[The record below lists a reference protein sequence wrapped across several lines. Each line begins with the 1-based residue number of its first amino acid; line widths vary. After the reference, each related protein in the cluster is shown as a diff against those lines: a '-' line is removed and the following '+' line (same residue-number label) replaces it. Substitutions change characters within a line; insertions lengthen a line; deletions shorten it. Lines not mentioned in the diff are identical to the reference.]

1 MPPER
6 SQSFGGLGTPVSQ
19 YVVALLAVVVA
30 TLARW
35 LLDPALN
42 DHLPYVTYFAAIAFV
57 AWWCGLGPSLFAL
70 VAGWWLADFF
80 FVPPRHVWY
89 PHSNTPAVIV
99 GAAAYF
105 TVGLVSIA
113 VCQAMRRAQHR
124 AERDREWLRVTI
136 GSIGDAVITTDNQ
149 GRVVMQNQIAL
160 ALTGWQPHEASG
172 RPLEDVFRIV
182 NEDTRKPVES
192 PVSKVLAEGK
202 VVGLANHTVLIAKD
216 GREHVIDDSA
226 ASIRDTDGTIVGVVL
241 VFRDVTERRRLDQVV
256 QESEARKA
264 AILSTAL
271 DCIITIDDKGKI
283 VDFNPAAEQTF
294 GFSRADAIG
303 REMAELI
310 VPPAL
315 REAHRSGMARYL
327 ATGEGRVLGRRLEL
341 TAMRSDGV
349 EFPVELAIT
358 RIPGKGLPF
367 FTGHLRDITE
377 RKRAQEHLEFLLRET
392 SHRSKNLLTII
403 QAIAGQTARS
413 ASTIDQFK
421 DRFTQRLHAIA
432 VSQDVLV
439 SENWAGANLRD
450 LVQRQLSAFVDPG
463 PRLRLGG
470 PDVFLTPSAAQN
482 LGLAIHELATNA
494 MKYGAWSLPTGKVS
508 VAWVKQD
515 EGVDCQLQLSWHESE
530 GPRVSPPANL
540 GFGSTVIDDLVGKS
554 LNGNVVTNFAPE
566 GFSWELQ
573 FPCAHNILA
582 DDPRDHHPAKS

>member
-1 MPPER
+1 M
-6 SQSFGGLGTPVSQ
+6 
-19 YVVALLAVVVA
+19 
-30 TLARW
+30 
-35 LLDPALN
+35 
-42 DHLPYVTYFAAIAFV
+42 
-57 AWWCGLGPSLFAL
+57 
-70 VAGWWLADFF
+70 
-80 FVPPRHVWY
+80 
-89 PHSNTPAVIV
+89 
-99 GAAAYF
+99 
-105 TVGLVSIA
+105 
-113 VCQAMRRAQHR
+113 
-124 AERDREWLRVTI
+124 
-136 GSIGDAVITTDNQ
+136 
-149 GRVVMQNQIAL
+149 VMQNQIAL

-226 ASIRDTDGTIVGVVL
+226 APIRDTDGTIVGVVL